1 MTTLVLETE
10 PIAVHVTVTEDK
22 LTVDLAD
29 GRSLVVPLAW
39 YPRLVQGSPA
49 ERQHWQLLGDGY
61 AIEWPDLDEHIGL
74 EGLLAGRQS
83 GESEGRKWSE
93 RVYGGFHRSIELP
106 TEVQNDKVTAAF
118 KNGVLTITVPKAEA
132 SKVRSIPVTSA

>member
-1 MTTLVLETE
+1 MPTVLRDGPYSFTFFSSDRGEPPHIQWYNTKQLSLRHGMTTLVLETE

-39 YPRLVQGSPA
+39 YPRLVQGAPA

-61 AIEWPDLDEHIGL
+61 AIEWLDLDEHIG
-74 EGLLAGRQS
+74 
-83 GESEGRKWSE
+83 
-93 RVYGGFHRSIELP
+93 V
-106 TEVQNDKVTAAF
+106 
-118 KNGVLTITVPKAEA
+118 
-132 SKVRSIPVTSA
+132 